1 MKKSLFIFA
10 AAALALTACT
20 SENEATQSATQKV
33 APQAIAFDTYTASAT
48 RAGDPGIQTN
58 TTLQTALKGF
68 GVFAVQS
75 DNTVYAPTQTTNF
88 MWNEHVTYAAP
99 GWTYSPL
106 KYWPNETDNDS
117 QSANAESDHID
128 RLSFFAYA
136 PYVAELASTY
146 DGSLTGVT
154 YAASPG
160 KPTKDAHNATDI
172 AANIGILGVNA
183 NNEATV
189 DPFVW
194 YKAAEKPS
202 ESVDLLWGVAPAGGL
217 SYTSVAAGLD
227 NADGGK
233 VSTTPYTN
241 IASGTVTVAEGMPL
255 VDLIKPVKDEK
266 IKFLFKHALARLGV
280 TVVAAIDQLS
290 PGGNFEDSNSD
301 AAYTTADATH
311 VAVESIVINAS
322 GTNKLFTQGRL
333 NLKNTT
339 ANQSLWEEK
348 SGAVSALTINAAS
361 ELSDEIRWD
370 TDEGTTLGLT
380 GFNGVD
386 KTERKAMREDGD
398 YNGDPVYFMLIPS
411 HLDTELTVTITYYV
425 FTADPKLVGGYARTK
440 NVISKVI
447 TIPGL
452 TNNKAYNLKLIL
464 GLTSVKL
471 DAEVAD
477 WETAGSTPIDLP
489 KNKE

>member
-1 MKKSLFIFA
+1 MKKSLFFA
-10 AAALALTACT
+10 AAASALMLTACS
-20 SENEATQSATQKV
+20 SENEVTQSAPQLQSG
-33 APQAIAFDTYTASAT
+33 PQAIAFDTYVPNVT
-48 RAGDPGIQTN
+48 RAGDAGIQT
-58 TTLQTALKGF
+58 TSTLQTADKGF

-75 DNTVYAPTQTTNF
+75 DNTVYAAEQTTNF

-136 PYVAELASTY
+136 PYVAEKTSTY

-154 YAASPG
+154 YDTTPND
-160 KPTKDAHNATDI
+160 KPTKTAHNATDI
-172 AANIGILGVNA
+172 ATNVGILGVNA
-183 NNEATV
+183 NNENTV

-194 YKAAEKPS
+194 YKAATKPS

-217 SYTSVAAGLD
+217 SYTSVAAGLT
-227 NADGGK
+227 NSAGVAD
-233 VSTTPYTN
+233 
-241 IASGTVTVAEGMPL
+241 IATGTVTVAEGMPL

-290 PGGNFEDSNSD
+290 PGGNFENTDGSD
-301 AAYTTADATH
+301 AYTKLDATH

-322 GTNKLFTQGRL
+322 GTNKLYTQGRL

-339 ANQSLWEEK
+339 ANQSLWELPT
-348 SGAVSALTINAAS
+348 GAISTLTINEDS
-361 ELSDEIRWD
+361 ELSKEILWK
-370 TDEGTTLGLT
+370 TNETTTLDQT

-386 KTERKAMREDGD
+386 KTERKAMRNGGSAT
-398 YNGDPVYFMLIPS
+398 GDPVYFMLIPS
-411 HLDTELTVTITYYV
+411 HADTELTVTITYYV
-425 FTADPKLVGGYARTK
+425 FTKDDKLNGGFARTK

-447 TIPGL
+447 TIPTL

-477 WETAGSTPIDLP
+477 WETAGSTPVDLP
-489 KNKE
+489 QNVE

>member
-1 MKKSLFIFA
+1 MKKNLFFVA
-10 AAALALTACT
+10 AAALALTACS
-20 SENEATQSATQKV
+20 SENEVTQSAPQQQSG
-33 APQAIAFDTYTASAT
+33 PQAIAFDTYVPEVT
-48 RAGDPGIQTN
+48 RAGDAGIQT
-58 TTLQTALKGF
+58 TSTLQTAAKGF

-75 DNTVYAPTQTTNF
+75 DNTVYDATQTTNF

-106 KYWPNETDNDS
+106 KYWPNETANDS

-136 PYVAELASTY
+136 PYVAEKTTTY

-154 YAASPG
+154 YNGDPG
-160 KPTKDAHNATDI
+160 KPTKTAHNATDI
-172 AANIGILGVNA
+172 AANVGILGVNA

-194 YKAAEKPS
+194 YKAAPTPS
-202 ESVDLLWGVAPAGGL
+202 QSVDLLWGVAPAGGL
-217 SYTSVAAGLD
+217 SYTSVAAGL
-227 NADGGK
+227 NNTA
-233 VSTTPYTN
+233 STVAS
-241 IASGTVTVAEGMPL
+241 IATGTVTVAEGMPL

-290 PGGNFEDSNSD
+290 PGGNFENTDGND
-301 AAYTTADATH
+301 AYTKADATH

-322 GTNKLFTQGRL
+322 GANKLYTEGRL

-348 SGAVSALTINAAS
+348 DGAVSALTINESS
-361 ELSDEIRWD
+361 ELSKEILWK
-370 TDEGTTLGLT
+370 TDEATTLDQT

-386 KTERKAMREDGD
+386 KTERKAMRNGGAAA
-398 YNGDPVYFMLIPS
+398 GDPVYFMLIPS
-411 HLDTELTVTITYYV
+411 HADTELTVTITYYV
-425 FTADPKLVGGYARTK
+425 FTADAKLAGGYARTK

-447 TIPGL
+447 TIPTL

-477 WETAGSTPIDLP
+477 WETAGSTPVDLP
-489 KNKE
+489 QNKE